1 MTRSNKKP
9 DGRELFSLFRF
20 ILPRNAEQ
28 EISAYMPC
36 FSNIIKRTMKNGVS
50 AMERPTIGAKKKLL
64 VFLFCAVFGYLLL
77 FGRILFIEFFAS
89 SFNVRHCFFSR
100 MLR

>member
-1 MTRSNKKP
+1 
-9 DGRELFSLFRF
+9 
-20 ILPRNAEQ
+20 
-28 EISAYMPC
+28 MPC

-77 FGRILFIEFFAS
+77 FGRILFIEF
-89 SFNVRHCFFSR
+89 
-100 MLR
+100 LRAEEWQ